1 MGSGVTGERL
11 IRPEA
16 LESFLRAVFAAAG
29 LPAAEAAIM
38 AEALLRADL
47 RGMHSHGAVR
57 VPIYVAKIR
66 AGGFRPGRAGRV
78 LKDGPAIRLIDAEN
92 GIGQVF
98 AMRAMD
104 EAIAKA
110 RGQGIGACGVIDSNH
125 FGEGAPYVMRAA
137 EAGMVGLIA
146 TNSAAIMPVWGG
158 RVPMTGPLP
167 VTIAAPAGRHP
178 PFVLDAALGAT
189 SRGKLLVAA
198 AEGQKVPMGVG
209 TDAAG
214 RPTDDPRAI
223 LDGGAILPIGGHKG
237 WGMILALEILSGV
250 LTGGAIGTE
259 LRDMFD
265 PDRGAPQRLGHFA
278 IAIDIAHFM
287 PLETFLARMDALIEG
302 IKASERAEGVS
313 EILIPGEI
321 EHRREAERRR
331 TGVPLG
337 PGLIAELDAL
347 AAGLGVADRLG

>member
-1 MGSGVTGERL
+1 MSGERL
-11 IRPEA
+11 IPAETLGR
-16 LESFLRAVFAAAG
+16 FLRAVMRAAG
-29 LPAAEAAIM
+29 LPETEAGIM

-66 AGGFRPGRAGRV
+66 AGGFRPGLAGRV
-78 LKDGPAIRLIDAEN
+78 LKDGPAVRLIDAQD

-104 EAIAKA
+104 EAIGKA
-110 RGQGIGACGVIDSNH
+110 RGQGIGACGVINSNH
-125 FGEGAPYVMRAA
+125 FGEGAPYVLRAA
-137 EAGMVGLIA
+137 EAGLVGLIA

-198 AEGQKVPMGVG
+198 AEGRKVPPGVG

-237 WGMILALEILSGV
+237 WGIILALEILSGV
-250 LTGGAIGTE
+250 LTGGALGAE
-259 LRDMFD
+259 LHDLFD
-265 PDRGAPQRLGHFA
+265 PDRGAPQRLAHFA
-278 IAIDIAHFM
+278 IAIDVAHFM
-287 PLETFLARMDALIEG
+287 LVEAFRARMDALIDG
-302 IKASERAEGVS
+302 IKASERAEGVE

-321 EHRREAERRR
+321 EHRRESERRR

-347 AAGLGVADRLG
+347 AAELGVAERLG